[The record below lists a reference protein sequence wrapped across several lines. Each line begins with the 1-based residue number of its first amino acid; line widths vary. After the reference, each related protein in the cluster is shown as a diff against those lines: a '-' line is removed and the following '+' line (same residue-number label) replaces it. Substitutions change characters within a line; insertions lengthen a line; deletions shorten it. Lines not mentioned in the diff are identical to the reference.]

1 MTLEIP
7 DIPQIPDIPDIPDI
21 PLPDLPPLPKWV
33 SVSMQWPE
41 AATSWMDDLNQ
52 AKDQAVSEL
61 QSAADR
67 VTGLVDLV
75 TTDLSQIGE
84 LAKNAAAI
92 GRQAMNVQFGEIPRC
107 MTVTPFQA
115 GVGESNGYQCSL
127 SAPGVVQRL
136 ADKLQDSSDPNR
148 PDGDDQHALVVLFL
162 GTQYE
167 GMSSLLGKFN
177 ALMPIGDLQR
187 AERRAQNLVQLET
200 EKWQIPAAGEQPRW
214 FTAPMER
221 CTVLRE
227 ASQAF
232 NTQLANLEAYAAN
245 SSPLSDLAELAQRK
259 TEQVLDQSDRLTA
272 LRNVLNSGTDNAGM
286 QARMIGPGDTAEL
299 RKQLLEQDDSTPG
312 HEWVMS
318 SGVMFVGSLKGLSF
332 VKEMMGL

>member
-1 MTLEIP
+1 M
-7 DIPQIPDIPDIPDI
+7 I
-21 PLPDLPPLPKWV
+21 PLNWMPV
-33 SVSMQWPE
+33 AMQWPE
-41 AATSWMDDLNQ
+41 EATAWMSKLDE
-52 AKDQAVSEL
+52 AKDMAAADL
-61 QSAADR
+61 QSTADR
-67 VTGLVDLV
+67 LNGIADLV
-75 TTDLSQIGE
+75 TTDLSLIGDI
-84 LAKNAAAI
+84 AKGAVAI
-92 GRQAMNVQFGEIPRC
+92 GREALDGQFGEIPRC
-107 MTVTPFQA
+107 ITVTPFQS

-148 PDGDDQHALVVLFL
+148 PDGDDQHAVVVLFL
-162 GTQYE
+162 GTQYD

-200 EKWQIPAAGEQPRW
+200 EKWQIPAAGDEPRW

-259 TEQVLDQSDRLTA
+259 ADQVLEQSDRLAA
-272 LRNVLNSGTDNAGM
+272 LRDVLNSGTDNAGM

-299 RKQLLEQDDSTPG
+299 RKQLLEEDDSTPG

-318 SGVMFVGSLKGLSF
+318 AGVMFVGSLKGLSF